1 MTRRAWIINGVL
13 GVALAG
19 AVTAAVVA
27 VGEPT
32 TASASTSRTV
42 RVTQGDVT
50 ATVTASGN
58 LSTATSVGANFTGT
72 AGTVTAIYVKTGQ
85 HVSAGQALAKVDDTS
100 ARQSLTSAQ
109 ASLASAVAQRTSTLQ
124 GQTSAERT
132 RDQVSIRSAQVSLA
146 NAETSLS
153 QAEASRALDL
163 QQQNAAV
170 ASAQAA
176 YDAATDP
183 TAIAQAQSTLT
194 QAKNTR
200 ASTVL
205 RDTQQVQSAQ
215 GQVNSATVQLA
226 SAKAGAA
233 VDSQPAKDGTVAS
246 ANAQVASAEVQV
258 ATAQTALAQT
268 VLRAPVSGTVSAVNG
283 VVGESSSSTSTGAS
297 SASASSS
304 SSSSSSSST
313 SGFIVLSDLSSLQ
326 VTTLVAEADAT
337 KVKTGQQATI
347 TFSATGVTAQGTVTT
362 VDVQD
367 TVSNNVVEYGVT
379 VTLDQADASLRLGQT
394 ASVSITTATK
404 SDVLNV
410 PSAAVRTV
418 GDISTVTVRK
428 DGKDTTTVVQIG
440 LVGDSATEIISG
452 LSVGDAVVLTTTS
465 TGTSGGFT
473 FPGGGIPGGGP
484 GGGLGR

>member
-1 MTRRAWIINGVL
+1 M
-13 GVALAG
+13 
-19 AVTAAVVA
+19 
-27 VGEPT
+27 
-32 TASASTSRTV
+32 
-42 RVTQGDVT
+42 
-50 ATVTASGN
+50 
-58 LSTATSVGANFTGT
+58 
-72 AGTVTAIYVKTGQ
+72 
-85 HVSAGQALAKVDDTS
+85 
-100 ARQSLTSAQ
+100 
-109 ASLASAVAQRTSTLQ
+109 
-124 GQTSAERT
+124 
-132 RDQVSIRSAQVSLA
+132 
-146 NAETSLS
+146 
-153 QAEASRALDL
+153 
-163 QQQNAAV
+163 
-170 ASAQAA
+170 
-176 YDAATDP
+176 
-183 TAIAQAQSTLT
+183 
-194 QAKNTR
+194 
-200 ASTVL
+200 
-205 RDTQQVQSAQ
+205 
-215 GQVNSATVQLA
+215 
-226 SAKAGAA
+226 
-233 VDSQPAKDGTVAS
+233 
-246 ANAQVASAEVQV
+246 
-258 ATAQTALAQT
+258 
-268 VLRAPVSGTVSAVNG
+268 
-283 VVGESSSSTSTGAS
+283 
-297 SASASSS
+297 
-304 SSSSSSSST
+304 
-313 SGFIVLSDLSSLQ
+313 LSDLSSLQ

-404 SDVLNV
+404 SGVLNV